1 MKILKKTK
9 TPPLV
14 HPFLGSEGCA
24 PPKQRSKKEEIMK
37 FRKQDP
43 IQEGREENAEDDR
56 QE

>member
-9 TPPLV
+9 TSPLV
-14 HPFLGSEGCA
+14 HPFLGNEGCA
-24 PPKQRSKKEEIMK
+24 PPKQRNKKEEIMK

-43 IQEGREENAEDDR
+43 IWESREVKAEDDS